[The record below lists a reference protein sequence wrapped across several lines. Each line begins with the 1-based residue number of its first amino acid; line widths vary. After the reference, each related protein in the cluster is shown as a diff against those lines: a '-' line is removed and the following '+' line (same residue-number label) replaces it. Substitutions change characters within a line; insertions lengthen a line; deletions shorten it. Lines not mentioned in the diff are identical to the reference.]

1 MEEAYRIAIEEF
13 FKISLADLEFSILY
27 LGKYSTILRTLGR
40 VILIDPSDVINVH
53 LLEEYNKVDYVFYSC
68 RLSDSYNREVALEIY
83 RTFKPIFFVDPTT
96 YTDLFLDIPG
106 EYLVNMHPGF
116 YNIADLKINAM
127 LGLYEVPVI
136 AYLIK
141 MAGMNILYTSRSE
154 HLIFEKEKVDAMI
167 LPLAD
172 DT

>member
-1 MEEAYRIAIEEF
+1 
-13 FKISLADLEFSILY
+13 
-27 LGKYSTILRTLGR
+27 
-40 VILIDPSDVINVH
+40 
-53 LLEEYNKVDYVFYSC
+53 
-68 RLSDSYNREVALEIY
+68 
-83 RTFKPIFFVDPTT
+83 
-96 YTDLFLDIPG
+96 
-106 EYLVNMHPGF
+106 MHPGF

-154 HLIFEKEKVDAMI
+154 HLIFEEEKVDAMI